1 MPTLRPDSLTI
12 VGPTVIVHGMMLI
25 QPSCSLAR
33 VMTRRTVWAAA
44 LFLIGPVA
52 VAELSVKLPALT
64 AALLEEDGR

>member
-1 MPTLRPDSLTI
+1 
-12 VGPTVIVHGMMLI
+12 MMLI